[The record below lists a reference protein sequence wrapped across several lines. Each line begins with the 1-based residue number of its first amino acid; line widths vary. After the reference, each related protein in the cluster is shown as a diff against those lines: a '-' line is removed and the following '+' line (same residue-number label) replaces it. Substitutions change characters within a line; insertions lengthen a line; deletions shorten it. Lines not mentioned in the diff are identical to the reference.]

1 MKKTMRHINLHKCY
15 GKAVVFIIAA
25 VLLIMSAFPVFAQ
38 DGNVTYEGQAAGF
51 IFEPGTEYSPT
62 DLFPNFKDVMPGDL
76 LTQKITVK
84 NEASKK
90 VKVKIY
96 MRSLGAEEGSEEFL
110 SQMNL
115 NVKENGSSELFDAP
129 ADQTDG
135 LTEWTCL
142 GTFYSGAS
150 VDLDVTLDV
159 PITIGNDFQE
169 AIGYLDW
176 QFRVEEFPIDEDD
189 PTTGDRNNPT
199 LYIVIICVCAA
210 AIIGALIIFICKKN
224 KKNK

>member
-1 MKKTMRHINLHKCY
+1 MSNINLHKHWC
-15 GKAVVFIIAA
+15 KTVVFIVAA
-25 VLLIMSAFPVFAQ
+25 VLLILSAFPVFAK

-51 IFEPGTEYSPT
+51 IFAPGTEYSPT
-62 DLFPNFKDVMPGDL
+62 DLFPNFKDVMPGDQ

-84 NEASKK
+84 NEASKQ

-96 MRSLGAEEGSEEFL
+96 LRSLGAEEGSEEFL

-142 GTFYSGAS
+142 GTFYSGAL

-159 PITIGNDFQE
+159 PITMGNDFQE

-176 QFRVEEFPIDEDD
+176 QFRVEEYPIEDD
-189 PTTGDRNNPT
+189 DPKTGDTNH
-199 LYIVIICVCAA
+199 LSIYIVIICAC
-210 AIIGALIIFICKKN
+210 IIVIGGTIILLLKKN
-224 KKNK
+224 KKKK